1 VIVLVAMMVAASA
14 TGAVL
19 VMIMLVLM
27 RMLMMAMVVMRMG
40 VMRVGV
46 MLMGMSM
53 ALTVAVGVA
62 MAVTMMVMPMIVV
75 AVMGAALRPEWAL
88 DRGCRAALP
97 AHQLGHG
104 RVVLH
109 IEGVGRDLHQAMLTA
124 EVPGEAREAQG
135 VLGFYLQQEL
145 GRRLHLDE
153 AAILQPQ
160 GVAVVDG
167 GVHVEIEEDLGAALP
182 LEPRLAAVARLVI
195 ESDRVDH
202 TVGLYGGLADDG
214 GDAGHGFVSVK
225 GRVELR

>member
-1 VIVLVAMMVAASA
+1 MIVLVAMMVAASA

-27 RMLMMAMVVMRMG
+27 RMLMMAMVVMRM
-40 VMRVGV
+40 GV

-135 VLGFYLQQEL
+135 VLGFYLQQGL

-202 TVGLYGGLADDG
+202 TVGLDGGLADNG

>member
-40 VMRVGV
+40 VM
-46 MLMGMSM
+46 LMGMRMSM
-53 ALTVAVGVA
+53 ALTVAVGMA

-109 IEGVGRDLHQAMLTA
+109 IEGIGRDLHQAMLTA

-135 VLGFYLQQEL
+135 VLGFYLQQGL